1 MDDLRCNGSE
11 SSIAECTFSGW
22 GQHNCRHTEDAGVT
36 CTPGRIHIVL
46 KQYRLQLV
54 VPLWYHV
61 ITVVMYRGIYMITV
75 VMYKCY
81 IPVSVHNYS

>member
-22 GQHNCRHTEDAGVT
+22 GNHNCGHREDAGVT
-36 CTPGRIHIVL
+36 CTPGRIHVVP

-54 VPLWYHV
+54 APL
-61 ITVVMYRGIYMITV
+61 MYI
-75 VMYKCY
+75 CY
-81 IPVSVHNYS
+81 RPVHNYS